1 LEQTGIWPRKA
12 QYFLSSLFSF
22 EINFTNSSDEDEQHE
37 YLFFSSRPFSSIR
50 TKLEKSSQPTTESV
64 MSLTVNNEENLLK
77 ALADTY
83 TSSIIIFEAY
93 TSAPF
98 IKKDESNTSIWST
111 MGV

>member
-1 LEQTGIWPRKA
+1 MNLT
-12 QYFLSSLFSF
+12 
-22 EINFTNSSDEDEQHE
+22 TNSDEVEQHD
-37 YLFFSSRPFSSIR
+37 YLFTSSKPFSSIR
-50 TKLEKSSQPTTESV
+50 TKLEKSSHLTTESV
-64 MSLTVNNEENLLK
+64 VSLIVNNEENLLR

-98 IKKDESNTSIWST
+98 IKKDDSNTSIWST